1 MAEGGWKAG
10 FITLCCRGCGLRGAG
25 SWPVRGGYMVMM
37 RHMFDTTTTQQM
49 IDHHLRT
56 GCESHLGRVNGC
68 WVEVDFLGNYLMT
81 SKAM

>member
-1 MAEGGWKAG
+1 MENG
-10 FITLCCRGCGLRGAG
+10 FYYAVLQGLRVAR
-25 SWPVRGGYMVMM
+25 RGGYMVMM